1 MEQLQ
6 YLLKSIRLSAM
17 AQSLP
22 LRLQEA
28 RANELPHLDFLAL
41 LVNDE
46 LEKRKD
52 RLLNR
57 RLKAACF
64 PTLKSLDTFNFHFN
78 PSINK
83 KTILELCSSRF
94 IHKAESVL
102 LLGPPG
108 VGKTHLAIAIGIS
121 AIQNGYTVSYR
132 SIFDFA
138 EELAEAHALGARR
151 ELVQKFV
158 KPNLLIIDEFGMKKL
173 PPTAAEDLLEI
184 FHRRYHNDSTIIAT
198 NRPLEDWGKILG
210 DNAAASAILDRLMDN
225 IHLVTITGR
234 SYRLKTVPT
243 TQSEQKTVVKEQEKS

>member
-17 AQSLP
+17 AQALP
-22 LRLQEA
+22 VRLQEA
-28 RANELPHLDFLAL
+28 KANELPHLDFLVL

-46 LEKRKD
+46 LEKRKE

-57 RLKAACF
+57 RLKAAGF

-94 IHKAESVL
+94 IYKAESVL

-108 VGKTHLAIAIGIS
+108 VGKTHLAIAVGIS
-121 AIQNGYTVSYR
+121 AIENGYTVVYR

-138 EELAEAHALGARR
+138 EELAEAHALGVRK
-151 ELVQKFV
+151 ELVQKYV

-173 PPTAAEDLLEI
+173 PPSAAEDLLEI
-184 FHRRYHNDSTIIAT
+184 FHRRYNSGSTIMAT
-198 NRPLEDWGKILG
+198 NRPIEDWGKILS
-210 DNAAASAILDRLMDN
+210 DNAAASAILDRFMHN

-234 SYRLKTVPT
+234 SYRLKSVSDNQT
-243 TQSEQKTVVKEQEKS
+243 EQKTVVKEEEKS

>member
-17 AQSLP
+17 AQALP

-28 RANELPHLDFLAL
+28 KANELPHLDFLVL

-57 RLKAACF
+57 RLKAAGF

-78 PSINK
+78 PAIDK

-102 LLGPPG
+102 LIGPPG

-121 AIQNGYTVSYR
+121 AIQNGYTVAYR

-138 EELAEAHALGARR
+138 EELAEAHALGSRK
-151 ELVQKFV
+151 ELVQRFT
-158 KPNLLIIDEFGMKKL
+158 KPDLFIIDEFGMKKL
-173 PPTAAEDLLEI
+173 PSTAAEDLLEI
-184 FHRRYHNDSTIIAT
+184 FHRRYHIGSTIIAT
-198 NRPLEDWGKILG
+198 NRPIEDWGKILG
-210 DNAAASAILDRLMDN
+210 DNAAASAILDRFMDN
-225 IHLVTITGR
+225 IHLVTMTGR
-234 SYRLKTVPT
+234 SYRLKTVSSS
-243 TQSEQKTVVKEQEKS
+243 QSEKTVAKEQEKS